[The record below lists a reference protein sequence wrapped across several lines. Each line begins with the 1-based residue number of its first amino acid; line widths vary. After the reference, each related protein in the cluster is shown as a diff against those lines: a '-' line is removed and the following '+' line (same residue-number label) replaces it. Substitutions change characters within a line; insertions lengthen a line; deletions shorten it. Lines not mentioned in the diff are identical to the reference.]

1 LTIDSCTGCA
11 ITKSLW
17 HRTLFCAQALDIYQI
32 LIPRIERRKVGY
44 LTFVTTQ
51 RGSRVLGM
59 NMTGGNHEGA
69 EPPRR
74 LPAAV
79 ALVDEAHA
87 LSYALVRVLA
97 SSPRDELSREDLDAL
112 CQLAYELLNKLT
124 KAQEFFQAIDKSS
137 DI

>member
-1 LTIDSCTGCA
+1 
-11 ITKSLW
+11 
-17 HRTLFCAQALDIYQI
+17 
-32 LIPRIERRKVGY
+32 
-44 LTFVTTQ
+44 
-51 RGSRVLGM
+51 
-59 NMTGGNHEGA
+59 MTGRNHERA
-69 EPPRR
+69 EPTRR
-74 LPAAV
+74 LLAQAV

-97 SSPRDELSREDLDAL
+97 SSPREELSREDVDAL

>member
-1 LTIDSCTGCA
+1 
-11 ITKSLW
+11 
-17 HRTLFCAQALDIYQI
+17 
-32 LIPRIERRKVGY
+32 
-44 LTFVTTQ
+44 
-51 RGSRVLGM
+51 
-59 NMTGGNHEGA
+59 MTGGNHEGA
-69 EPPRR
+69 EPTRR
-74 LPAAV
+74 LRAAV

-124 KAQEFFQAIDKSS
+124 NAQEFFQAIDKSS